1 MEWLNYHHLL
11 YFWLVVRE
19 GGLAPAAAKLRLSP
33 PTVSAQV
40 HALEEAL
47 HERLLEKRGRKL
59 ELTGV
64 GRVVFRYA
72 DEIFTIGREL
82 QDSLKGRPSG
92 RPLRLVVG
100 VADAVPKLIARRLL
114 SPAQSLDQAVQLVCR
129 EDHSERLLSALAL
142 HDLDVVLTDSPAQAK
157 GGGVRV
163 FSHLLGECGVS
174 FFATRALARKL
185 RPGFPGSLDGAPA
198 LLPTES
204 VVLRRQLESWFERQ
218 RVRPAVVGEFDDSA
232 LLKAFAQDGVGFFAS
247 PSVIATE
254 IERQYGV
261 VCIGQAEG
269 LREKFYAITAERRLR
284 HPAVVAISEAAHRE
298 VFAADDPR

>member
-40 HALEEAL
+40 HALEGVL
-47 HERLLEKRGRKL
+47 QERLLVKRGRKL
-59 ELTGV
+59 ELTDV
-64 GRVVFRYA
+64 GRVVYRYA
-72 DEIFTIGREL
+72 EEIFTIGREL
-82 QDSLKGRPSG
+82 QDTLKGRPSG

-100 VADAVPKLIARRLL
+100 VANAVPKLIARRLL
-114 SPAQSLDQAVQLVCR
+114 APAQNLGHAVQLVCR
-129 EDHSERLLSALAL
+129 EDHPERLLAALAL
-142 HDLDVVLTDSPAQAK
+142 HELDVVLTDSAAHVK

-174 FFATRALARKL
+174 FFATKKLARKL
-185 RPGFPGSLDGAPA
+185 EPGFPASLDGAPA

-204 VVLRRQLESWFERQ
+204 AGLRRQLDAWFERE
-218 RVRPAVVGEFDDSA
+218 RVRPLLVGEFDDSA
-232 LLKAFAQDGVGFFAS
+232 LLKAFAQDGMGFFAS

-254 IERQYGV
+254 VERQYSV
-261 VCIGQAEG
+261 VRIGQVDSI
-269 LREKFYAITAERRLR
+269 RERFYAITAERRIR

-298 VFAADDPR
+298 IFPVAGR